1 MRAKKTKLSLLLMF
15 AFSAF
20 ILRAQPPPPQ
30 GGSTG
35 APMDSGAFAM
45 LLSAAIYGYKKLKQK
60 EVPVVKAEE

>member
-1 MRAKKTKLSLLLMF
+1 MKTKKTKLSLLLMF
-15 AFSAF
+15 AFSAL

-35 APMDSGAFAM
+35 APMDSGAFA
-45 LLSAAIYGYKKLKQK
+45 LLLGTAIYGYKKLKQR